1 MKKAFTLIELIFAMV
16 IIAIAFSVLPKV
28 LYMATKASITSLK
41 EEAMYNAVA
50 YAGLIRASAWD
61 ENNTEVDDIL
71 IVNGSDRDTSFDC
84 DQNTSYR
91 VGGFTGSRN
100 CFNDKNASVL
110 GMDSNDNNL
119 PDDIDDFKEISVV
132 AKNENSSRKYDI
144 NATVEYVDDTFFA
157 TSLSDNSDPESPTNS
172 KRIEIIVYPKRKS
185 SELGNSMVKLNFTL
199 YNIGQ
204 LRVNKRRWN

>member
-28 LYMATKASITSLK
+28 LYMATKSSITSLK

-61 ENNTEVDDIL
+61 ENNTIVDDIL
-71 IVNGSDRDTSFDC
+71 IVKGNDRNQSFDC
-84 DQNTSYR
+84 NESTGYR
-91 VGGFTGSRN
+91 IGGFSGSRN
-100 CFNDKNASVL
+100 CLNEYNASIVL
-110 GMDSNDNNL
+110 GSDTNDTEY
-119 PDDIDDFKEISVV
+119 DDIDDFDSVGV
-132 AKNENSSRKYDI
+132 SAHNENNSRQYDI

-157 TSLSDNSDPESPTNS
+157 TTLTNVADPKSPTNS
-172 KRIEIIVYPKRKS
+172 KRISIIVYPKKKAT
-185 SELGNSMVKLNFTL
+185 ELGDSMVRINVTL

>member
-1 MKKAFTLIELIFAMV
+1 MRRSAFTLIELIFAMV

-28 LYMATKASITSLK
+28 LYLATKTSITTLK

-71 IVNGSDRDTSFDC
+71 LVESGASEYDC
-84 DQNTSYR
+84 NTSTGYR
-91 VGGFTGSRN
+91 EGGFSGSRN
-100 CFNDKNASVL
+100 CLDEKTASAL
-110 GMDSNDNNL
+110 GSDGGDL
-119 PDDIDDFKEISVV
+119 DDIDDFGSIN
-132 AKNENSSRKYDI
+132 AQNSNNSRNYDI
-144 NATVEYVDDTFFA
+144 NASVDYVEDTFFS
-157 TSLSDNSDPESPTNS
+157 TTQINNSTNS
-172 KRIEIIVYPKRKS
+172 KRIAIIVYPKKKA
-185 SELGNSMVKLNFTL
+185 SELGSAMVKLNFTL